1 MNFDGYTILRE
12 LHVSHRSHIH
22 LARDDASG
30 ERVAIKTPSIE
41 LRDDPAYLER
51 FLLEEWVARRID
63 SPHALH
69 ARPPAP
75 RDAAPGPA
83 ARQHHDRCRR
93 HGPHRRLRQRACRG
107 LAEAGDRDAT
117 EILGTEQYTAPEYFL
132 GEGGTP
138 RSDQFSLGVI
148 TYQMLSGGLPYG
160 ARVSRLR
167 SHAALTHP
175 VAFWK
180 GLTLALAAALLGLLY
195 AWVMRA

>member
-1 MNFDGYTILRE
+1 MLHQDLRPDNIMIDADGTVRIVDFGSV
-12 LHVSHRSHIH
+12 HV
-22 LARDDASG
+22 A
-30 ERVAIKTPSIE
+30 
-41 LRDDPAYLER
+41 
-51 FLLEEWVARRID
+51 
-63 SPHALH
+63 
-69 ARPPAP
+69 
-75 RDAAPGPA
+75 
-83 ARQHHDRCRR
+83 
-93 HGPHRRLRQRACRG
+93 G